1 MEGLEYWIWF
11 SRIENLAP
19 KKLLNLIEIFKSPKE
34 IYFKTKEELKD
45 FGINEKDAEKITK
58 QEYKKDLD
66 KYVEYM
72 KLMIII
78 LVFILLIIG
87 QEHY

>member
-11 SRIENLAP
+11 SR
-19 KKLLNLIEIFKSPKE
+19 IFKSPKE

-58 QEYKKDLD
+58 QEYKKT
-66 KYVEYM
+66 
-72 KLMIII
+72 
-78 LVFILLIIG
+78 
-87 QEHY
+87 